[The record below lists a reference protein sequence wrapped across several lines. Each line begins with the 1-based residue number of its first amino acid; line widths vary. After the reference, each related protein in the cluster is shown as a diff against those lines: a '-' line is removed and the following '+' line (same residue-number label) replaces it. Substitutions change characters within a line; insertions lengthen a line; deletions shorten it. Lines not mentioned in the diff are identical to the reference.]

1 MSSAVTP
8 VSRPLAALFSE
19 AVGQLSDADGDYV
32 PQLVATVLREARRH
46 RASDIH
52 LTPAADSLLMQWRI
66 DGVLQTV
73 GRFDRQ
79 LGQRLVARTKVMAG
93 LLTYRNDQP
102 QEGRMTAAGDKSPV
116 GGAETRVATFPT
128 LYGERSAI
136 RLFADTSQFQNL
148 ADIQLPDAI
157 EQHLRQALL
166 QTAGV
171 ILLTGPSG
179 SGKTTTVY
187 ACLREILAVAGDS
200 RCVMTIEDP
209 IEQALDGTTQSQVRP
224 SVDFNL
230 GDGLRAMMRQDP
242 DVIMVGEIRDVET
255 AEQVF
260 RAALTGH
267 LVLTTFH
274 AGSCAE
280 AVVRLI
286 ELGIDPWLLRSTLRS
301 VVCQRLVRES
311 CSCDRVSGEFNNHQ
325 ESSDNVGAKM
335 VQSRCEDCSGTGY
348 RGRFVLAEHLT
359 PDNPSLSAPVLD
371 RADTSTLESI
381 AKDGGMITLGDGSR
395 EVIASGRT
403 TIEEI
408 YRVLGRATTKPDE

>member
-1 MSSAVTP
+1 VSSPVTSVP
-8 VSRPLAALFSE
+8 RPLAASFSE
-19 AVGQLSDADGDYV
+19 AVRQLSETDGDYV
-32 PQLVATVLREARRH
+32 PQLVATALQEARRH

-52 LTPAADSLLMQWRI
+52 LTPAADGLVMQWRI

-73 GRFDRQ
+73 ARFDRE

-102 QEGRMTAAGDKSPV
+102 QEGRMTAVGEESPV

-136 RLFADTSQFQNL
+136 RLFADTSQFQTL
-148 ADIQLPDAI
+148 ADIRLPDEI
-157 EQHLRQALL
+157 EQHLRHALE

-187 ACLREILAVAGDS
+187 SCLREILAMAGDS

-209 IEQALDGTTQSQVRP
+209 IEQALDGTTQSQVRS

-230 GDGLRAMMRQDP
+230 GDGLRAVMRQDP
-242 DVIMVGEIRDVET
+242 DVIMVGEIRDAET

-286 ELGIDPWLLRSTLRS
+286 ELGIDPWLIRSTLRS
-301 VVCQRLVRES
+301 VVCQRLMRES
-311 CSCDRVSGEFNNHQ
+311 CSCSKLSGEFENQN
-325 ESSDNVGAKM
+325 ETSDNTGTRI
-335 VQSRCEDCSGTGY
+335 VQSCCEDCSGTHY
-348 RGRFVLAEHLT
+348 LGRFVLAEHLT
-359 PDNPSLSAPVLD
+359 PDNPSLSAAVLD

-381 AKDGGMITLGDGSR
+381 AKEGGMTKLGDRSK
-395 EVIASGRT
+395 EAVAAGRT
-403 TIEEI
+403 TMEEV
-408 YRVLGRATTKPDE
+408 YRVLGRTAVHSN